1 MTNTSSVSIL
11 QLRAGLYTNAKKNAP
26 LRPKICA
33 TQRNTRRRQGLAPKE
48 NAPQSAARAVN
59 AWKTLP
65 QHLTRKDQSDL
76 RAPCGVLHLKRGTPE
91 GARHGCK
98 SPRCICGLSDASN
111 VGSRRSCTLRLIGTA
126 CKCVLRYVQCGTQ
139 LVQREDSISAA
150 RHLFQ
155 RSHSAPP
162 TFG

>member
-11 QLRAGLYTNAKKNAP
+11 QLRAGLYTNAKKKCAATSKNLCHTKKHAAP
-26 LRPKICA
+26 PRAGAKRKCA
-33 TQRNTRRRQGLAPKE
+33 TKRSSR
-48 NAPQSAARAVN
+48 
-59 AWKTLP
+59 KTLP